1 MERIS
6 AMQSSARSG
15 YGRVAGIRRSFD
27 SASRSQNQARREV
40 RPIRY
45 GDKIFVRI
53 VNMQR
58 GWRTIAD
65 FSLDN
70 VNDMTEVYGE
80 LRWRTRGE
88 RGLTRLYIRNATRGW
103 CYEQPFMLY
112 SERRIASAIHT
123 EPATLSASAP
133 QSVTARSG
141 RREIPESVRLYCGM

>member
-1 MERIS
+1 MDMERVS
-6 AMQSSARSG
+6 AMQSSASSD
-15 YGRVAGIRRSFD
+15 YGRVSGIRRSFD
-27 SASRSQNQARREV
+27 SASRRQYRASGERC
-40 RPIRY
+40 PIRY

-103 CYEQPFMLY
+103 SYEQPFMLY
-112 SERRIASAIHT
+112 SGHRKV
-123 EPATLSASAP
+123 SASRNI
-133 QSVTARSG
+133 SVQSG
-141 RREIPESVRLYCGM
+141 RRDIPESVRLYCSM